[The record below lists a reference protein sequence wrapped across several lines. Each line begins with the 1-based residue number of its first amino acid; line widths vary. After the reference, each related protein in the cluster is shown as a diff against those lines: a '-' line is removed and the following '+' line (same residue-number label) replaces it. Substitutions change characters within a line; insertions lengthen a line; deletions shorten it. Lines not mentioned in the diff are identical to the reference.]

1 VNVVDEA
8 GTSVLDR
15 MATVAYATLETP
27 IGLLQFFGGEAG
39 LMTVALPNEGPPAP
53 EARVRRLLGDN
64 VEIVED
70 PAALTAVLAQFEA
83 YFRGELRAFDLPLD
97 PRGTPFQRQVWAA
110 VARVP
115 YGETRAYGEIAA
127 AIGKPA
133 AVRAVGLANGANP
146 LPIVIP
152 CHRVI
157 GANGSLTG
165 YGGGLEAKRRLLAL
179 ERGQPALLT
188 HP

>member
-1 VNVVDEA
+1 LEQ
-8 GTSVLDR
+8 T
-15 MATVAYATLETP
+15 ATVAYATLETP

-39 LMTVALPNEGPPAP
+39 LLTVTLPNEGPPAA
-53 EARVRRLLGDN
+53 EARLRHLLGE
-64 VEIVED
+64 VEIVENR
-70 PAALTAVLAQFEA
+70 AALAPALAQFEA

-110 VARVP
+110 VARIP

-127 AIGKPA
+127 AIDKPA

-157 GANGSLTG
+157 GSNGSLTG

-179 ERGQPALLT
+179 ERGQPALL
-188 HP
+188 PGV

>member
-1 VNVVDEA
+1 MNAVAEA
-8 GTSVLDR
+8 GVSAPD
-15 MATVAYATLETP
+15 ATAVVAHATLETP
-27 IGLLQFFGGEAG
+27 IGPIQFFGAEAG
-39 LMTVALPNEGPPAP
+39 LIAVVLPNEGPPAP
-53 EARVRRLLGDN
+53 EARVRRLLGE
-64 VEIVED
+64 VEIVEN
-70 PAALTAVLAQFEA
+70 PAALTAALMQFEA
-83 YFRGELRAFDLPLD
+83 YFRGELREFDLPLD

-110 VARVP
+110 VARIP
-115 YGETRAYGEIAA
+115 YGATRAYGEIAA

-179 ERGQPALLT
+179 ERGQPALLASV
-188 HP
+188 